1 MSMRARAMYNC
12 EVALAA
18 ALVNYQFARYE
29 FCNRTF
35 QANRPG
41 RR

>member
-18 ALVNYQFARYE
+18 ALVNYQFARWSL
-29 FCNRTF
+29 
-35 QANRPG
+35 
-41 RR
+41 